1 MPLKVVPSRDRK
13 LNKLIKAAIAVKYR
27 KGQAIFRRGEEADLV
42 YVVGEGHTRL
52 TLPRAGSRAKRTV
65 AIVGPGEV
73 FGEEAVTTDVPR
85 QYGAVAGSVCLL
97 VPLSGSDVFK
107 TLKGSS
113 KTLRTVLESRDHDLV
128 KARWL
133 TRSSGS
139 SSRARIA
146 DVLLD
151 LAYRL
156 GDDDGRRIR
165 VPHWFTHQELAD
177 LAGVHRSTVTTTLN
191 DWIYDGVL
199 RQRLRPRRT
208 LVIEKRGALRRAGS
222 EPSRR
227 RRPKKTAG

>member
-13 LNKLIKAAIAVKYR
+13 LNKLIKAATAVKYR
-27 KGQAIFRRGEEADLV
+27 KGQAIFGRGEEADLV
-42 YVVGEGHTRL
+42 YVVGEGHIRL
-52 TLPRAGSRAKRTV
+52 TLPRAGSRATRTV

-73 FGEEAVTTDVPR
+73 FGEEAVTTGLPR
-85 QYGAVAGSVCLL
+85 QYGAVAGSVCRV
-97 VPLSGSDVFK
+97 VPLDGTDVFK

-113 KTLRTVLESRDHDLV
+113 KTLRTLLESRDHDLAQ
-128 KARWL
+128 ARWL

-151 LAYRL
+151 LALRL
-156 GDDDGRRIR
+156 GDDDGRRIG

-208 LVIEKRGALRRAGS
+208 LVVEKRGALRKAGS
-222 EPSRR
+222 EPSRPGR
-227 RRPKKTAG
+227 RRAASR